1 MKRKAIMIL
10 GALAALTFGLA
21 LAGCAQERLS
31 IEDLIEQG
39 YVNRVTFDL
48 MGGKSGDRNE
58 LVQYVRDNSLVVEP
72 GTKQL
77 TGEEPAREGYTFGNY
92 YHGTK
97 DEDGNVTLGERW
109 DFAKDRV
116 TEDTTIY
123 VRWLENYTITVHH
136 GENYEKSSTVA
147 VTQTSEGVAQPVTS
161 ISIANYTVLGVF
173 ASREEAEKEDGQ
185 QIEFPYT
192 PQDLSHPDNTVSEL
206 WAHTLEGSWRLV
218 YDVDDF
224 RMYSSTNIY
233 LMADLDFKGEELEL
247 PEEYSGTFEGNGHK
261 LSNFTV
267 SQPMPQGSGTFS
279 FGLFRELRAGA
290 QIRNVTFE
298 NVTFTANLTNPKV
311 VEYRAGILAGY
322 AAGDVQVQNV
332 TIGGTFTFV
341 IVAEDRG
348 ETLPFF
354 EELFPDNEKTLIGGT
369 PAGVTV
375 ENCSVDGVELRKL
388 TPEQAEETT
397 DNPES

>member
-31 IEDLIEQG
+31 IDDLIEQG
-39 YVNRVTFDL
+39 YVNRVTFNL
-48 MGGKSGDRNE
+48 MGGRSGDRNE

-72 GTKQL
+72 GSEQL
-77 TGEEPAREGYTFGNY
+77 TGSVPSREGYTFGNY
-92 YHGTK
+92 YHGTE
-97 DEDGNVTLGERW
+97 DEEGNVTLGERW

-136 GENYEKSSTVA
+136 GENYEQSSTVA

-161 ISIANYTVLGVF
+161 ISIANYTILGVF
-173 ASREEAEKEDGQ
+173 ASREEAEKEDGR

-192 PQDLSHPDNTVSEL
+192 PQDLSQPDNTVSEL
-206 WAHTLEGSWRLV
+206 WANTLAGSWRLV

-224 RMYSSTNIY
+224 RIYDSTNIY
-233 LMADLDFKGEELEL
+233 LMADLDFEGEEIEL
-247 PEEYSGTFEGNGHK
+247 PERYTGIFEGNGHK

-267 SQPMPQGSGTFS
+267 SQPMPQGSGTYS
-279 FGLFRELRAGA
+279 FGLFRELRADA

-298 NVTFTANLTNPKV
+298 NVTFTANLTNPRV
-311 VEYRAGILAGY
+311 VEYRAGILAGN
-322 AAGDVQVQNV
+322 AASGAQVQNV
-332 TIGGTFTFV
+332 TISGTFTYV
-341 IVAEDRG
+341 IVTENRG
-348 ETLPFF
+348 QELPFF
-354 EELFPDNEKTLIGGT
+354 DDLFPDNEKTIIGGT
-369 PAGVTV
+369 PTDVTV
-375 ENCSVDGVELRKL
+375 ENCNVDGVELVKQ
-388 TPEQAEETT
+388 PSGQA
-397 DNPES
+397 

>member
-31 IEDLIEQG
+31 IDDLIEQG
-39 YVNRVTFDL
+39 YVNRVTFNL
-48 MGGKSGDRNE
+48 MGGRSGDRNE

-72 GTKQL
+72 GSKQL
-77 TGEEPAREGYTFGNY
+77 TGSVPSREGYTFGNY
-92 YHGTK
+92 YHGTE
-97 DEDGNVTLGERW
+97 DEEGNVTLGERW

-136 GENYEKSSTVA
+136 GENYEQSSTVA

-161 ISIANYTVLGVF
+161 ISIANYTILGVF
-173 ASREEAEKEDGQ
+173 ASREEAEKEGGR

-192 PQDLSHPDNTVSEL
+192 PQDLSQPDNTVSEL
-206 WAHTLEGSWRLV
+206 WANTLAGSWRLV

-224 RMYSSTNIY
+224 RIYDSTNIY
-233 LMADLDFKGEELEL
+233 LMADLDFEGEEIEL
-247 PEEYSGTFEGNGHK
+247 PERYTGTFEGNGHK

-267 SQPMPQGSGTFS
+267 SQPMPQGSGTYS
-279 FGLFRELRAGA
+279 FGLFRELRADA

-298 NVTFTANLTNPKV
+298 NVTFTANLTNPRV
-311 VEYRAGILAGY
+311 VEYRAGILAGN
-322 AAGDVQVQNV
+322 AASGAQVQNV
-332 TIGGTFTFV
+332 TISGTFTYV
-341 IVAEDRG
+341 IVTENRG
-348 ETLPFF
+348 QELPFF
-354 EELFPDNEKTLIGGT
+354 DDLFPDNEKTIIGGT
-369 PAGVTV
+369 PTDVTV
-375 ENCSVDGVELRKL
+375 ENCNVDGVELVKQ
-388 TPEQAEETT
+388 PSGQA
-397 DNPES
+397 